1 MLAVIATGVFA
12 ARAPGI
18 QAKPSRDEAITALGY
33 IKADAQAAFR
43 ASYGCVLNTRPNQL
57 AFLITARSQRERAK
71 DIVRARGASSFT
83 TIRVIPKRFSEPRM
97 RAYHKLVLAQLG
109 NDDPDFVVGVATPE
123 ARTPGRCMTV
133 EITLSNQAPA
143 HTREAVAFVKERGG
157 DRIRIREVQP
167 NEVPPLDRR
176 AEVRA
181 R

>member
-1 MLAVIATGVFA
+1 M
-12 ARAPGI
+12 
-18 QAKPSRDEAITALGY
+18 QAQLSRDEAITALGY
-33 IKADAQAAFR
+33 MKADAQAAFK

-71 DIVRARGASSFT
+71 SIVRARGASSFT
-83 TIRVIPKRFSEPRM
+83 TIRIIPKRFSEPRM
-97 RAYHKLVLAQLG
+97 REHHRLVLAQLG

-133 EITLSNQAPA
+133 EITLSTQAPP

-157 DRIRIREVQP
+157 DRVRVR
-167 NEVPPLDRR
+167 EVPPNEIPPLNRR